1 MEKTKR
7 EAEQELNRKLA
18 EWAECFR
25 EDQLPDFTQSLD
37 DCFKW
42 LVPKVY
48 STIQVE
54 DICFGKENGEDY
66 CHILWWT
73 GKPKTD
79 SYGCGVYEGR
89 SDNPVLALCLAIE
102 KIINK
107 ETQ

>member
-66 CHILWWT
+66 CISC
-73 GKPKTD
+73 GGQVNPKRI
-79 SYGCGVYEGR
+79 VMVVEFMR
-89 SDNPVLALCLAIE
+89 AEAI
-102 KIINK
+102 
-107 ETQ
+107 TQFLLFV